1 MFSGQTPSLKI
12 TYLKEGELVIFWVC
26 EAARGSPTKAAATP
40 RPRNFTGFFATS
52 GFNLLPTSSGG
63 SFNETA
69 LQVKKESFF
78 MKPVN
83 PFLGA

>member
-1 MFSGQTPSLKI
+1 MFG
-12 TYLKEGELVIFWVC
+12 
-26 EAARGSPTKAAATP
+26 ATP

-52 GFNLLPTSSGG
+52 GFNLLLTSSGG

-83 PFLGA
+83 PFLGAGDGFQAERNCLA

>member
-1 MFSGQTPSLKI
+1 MSVGPGT
-12 TYLKEGELVIFWVC
+12 TG
-26 EAARGSPTKAAATP
+26 ATP
-40 RPRNFTGFFATS
+40 RPRNFTRFFATS

-69 LQVKKESFF
+69 LQVEKESFF

-83 PFLGA
+83 PFLGAGDVFKPSVIVLHKIFEEYFE